1 MSDRPPASAWTPA
14 YSQGVAAALLSA
26 VVLGLAPIF
35 GKQAIL
41 AGTPPL
47 SVVALRTVL
56 ATAAL
61 WGLFAL
67 TARWRRYVYI
77 YPVGLLG
84 CLAAGVINGLGSLMY
99 YTGLGRLDASVAHL
113 LYTLYPI
120 FLTLM
125 ARLEGHRISAFTA
138 FRMALALAAVYLLT
152 RQAHAPA
159 DWLGAALMIGA
170 GLLYA
175 LHLSVNQRVLY
186 DVPAPTVALY
196 NLTAMSVTVSVGYLA
211 AGAPALPPGAAAWEA
226 VWLLTLV
233 TLISRVALFLG
244 VKHLGGVQT
253 AIIGLSE
260 VLVTVLAALALLG
273 ETLAPAQWLG
283 ALLLAASVLLVG
295 RERSLGA
302 PPAPKSWTTLIAMHT
317 TPDPTAAQ
325 AARPDDE
332 PRGNRI

>member
-1 MSDRPPASAWTPA
+1 M
-14 YSQGVAAALLSA
+14 
-26 VVLGLAPIF
+26 
-35 GKQAIL
+35 
-41 AGTPPL
+41 
-47 SVVALRTVL
+47 
-56 ATAAL
+56 
-61 WGLFAL
+61 
-67 TARWRRYVYI
+67 YI

-113 LYTLYPI
+113 LYTLYPV
-120 FLTLM
+120 FVTLM

-159 DWLGAALMIGA
+159 DWFGAALMIGA

-175 LHLSVNQRVLY
+175 LHLSMNQRVLY

-196 NLTAMSVTVSVGYLA
+196 NLTAMSVTVVVGYLA
-211 AGAPALPPGAAAWEA
+211 AGAPALPPNVGAWEA
-226 VWLLTLV
+226 VLLLTLV
-233 TLISRVALFLG
+233 TVISRVALFLG

-260 VLVTVLAALALLG
+260 VLITVLAALALLG

-283 ALLLAASVLLVG
+283 AGLLALSVLLVA
-295 RERSLGA
+295 RERGLGA
-302 PPAPKSWTTLIAMHT
+302 LPAPRPWAALVNLHAPPGELDPPAV
-317 TPDPTAAQ
+317 
-325 AARPDDE
+325 RPDDE
-332 PRGNRI
+332 PRGERV